1 MSLLAYTQSVCHFW
15 LDPKVTK
22 RSRLTLTGYF
32 ETYARCRIPT
42 RFAQTGMLRALAT
55 VSSLDARPLRPS
67 EGKRSFPLILTV
79 ISLFIIHYSLL
90 IINYHEKV
98 RMEYYYQSDHR
109 RSYRHRGSTWHPIL
123 YSLIFNFNY
132 QFSIIMGKAYCFYQ
146 NYREVRLL
154 VIHCSATRYD
164 RDFPVE
170 ALRSSHKARG
180 FADIGYH
187 FYITR
192 DGELHRC
199 RPVNQIGAH
208 AAGWNDKSIG
218 ICYEGGLDEQG
229 RPADT
234 RTYAQ
239 RCTLTDLLRQ
249 LRRDYPEARIL
260 GHYQLSPYIR
270 KACPCFDAR
279 EEYLV
284 L

>member
-1 MSLLAYTQSVCHFW
+1 MCHFW

-90 IINYHEKV
+90 IINYHEKI
-98 RMEYYYQSDHR
+98 RMEYHYQSDHR

>member
-1 MSLLAYTQSVCHFW
+1 MCHFW

-42 RFAQTGMLRALAT
+42 RFAQTGMLLALAT

-90 IINYHEKV
+90 IINYHEKI
-98 RMEYYYQSDHR
+98 RMEYHYQSDHR

-239 RCTLTDLLRQ
+239 RCTLMDLLRQ

>member
-1 MSLLAYTQSVCHFW
+1 
-15 LDPKVTK
+15 
-22 RSRLTLTGYF
+22 
-32 ETYARCRIPT
+32 
-42 RFAQTGMLRALAT
+42 
-55 VSSLDARPLRPS
+55 
-67 EGKRSFPLILTV
+67 
-79 ISLFIIHYSLL
+79 
-90 IINYHEKV
+90 
-98 RMEYYYQSDHR
+98 MEYHYQSDHR

-132 QFSIIMGKAYCFYQ
+132 QSSIIMGKAYCFYQ

-164 RDFPVE
+164 RDSPVE

-239 RCTLTDLLRQ
+239 RCTLMDLLRQ

-279 EEYLV
+279 EEYREL
-284 L
+284 

>member
-1 MSLLAYTQSVCHFW
+1 
-15 LDPKVTK
+15 
-22 RSRLTLTGYF
+22 
-32 ETYARCRIPT
+32 
-42 RFAQTGMLRALAT
+42 
-55 VSSLDARPLRPS
+55 
-67 EGKRSFPLILTV
+67 
-79 ISLFIIHYSLL
+79 
-90 IINYHEKV
+90 
-98 RMEYYYQSDHR
+98 
-109 RSYRHRGSTWHPIL
+109 
-123 YSLIFNFNY
+123 
-132 QFSIIMGKAYCFYQ
+132 MGKAYCFYQ

-208 AAGWNDKSIG
+208 AAGWNDHSVG

-239 RCTLTDLLRQ
+239 RCTLMDLLRQ

-260 GHYQLSPYIR
+260 GHYQLSPYIL
-270 KACPCFDAR
+270 KACPGFDAG
-279 EEYLV
+279 EEYKTL
-284 L
+284 

>member
-1 MSLLAYTQSVCHFW
+1 MCHFW

-42 RFAQTGMLRALAT
+42 RFAQTGMLRALAA

-90 IINYHEKV
+90 IINYHEKI
-98 RMEYYYQSDHR
+98 RMEYHYQSDHR

-132 QFSIIMGKAYCFYQ
+132 QSSIIMGKAYCFYQ

-164 RDFPVE
+164 REFPVE

-239 RCTLTDLLRQ
+239 RCTLMDLLRQ

-279 EEYLV
+279 EEYREL
-284 L
+284 

>member
-1 MSLLAYTQSVCHFW
+1 MCHFW

-42 RFAQTGMLRALAT
+42 RFAQTGMLLTLAT

-90 IINYHEKV
+90 IINYHEKI
-98 RMEYYYQSDHR
+98 RMEYHYQSDHR

>member
-1 MSLLAYTQSVCHFW
+1 
-15 LDPKVTK
+15 
-22 RSRLTLTGYF
+22 
-32 ETYARCRIPT
+32 
-42 RFAQTGMLRALAT
+42 
-55 VSSLDARPLRPS
+55 
-67 EGKRSFPLILTV
+67 
-79 ISLFIIHYSLL
+79 
-90 IINYHEKV
+90 
-98 RMEYYYQSDHR
+98 MEYYYQSDHR